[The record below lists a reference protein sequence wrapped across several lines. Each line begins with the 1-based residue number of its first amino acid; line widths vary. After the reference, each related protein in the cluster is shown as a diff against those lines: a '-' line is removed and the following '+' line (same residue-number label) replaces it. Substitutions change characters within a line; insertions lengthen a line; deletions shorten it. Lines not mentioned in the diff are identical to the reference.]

1 MRIGEF
7 ALIFGI
13 FLLAFYASSSFLM
26 SFKLENITQKEELNT
41 ITQAWNASQV
51 QLNQSAETVSSGI
64 AKMQSG
70 NLVEQLLGTLQTAFG
85 TVFYVLLSLWSVF
98 VSIPQAIFGAI
109 NYLLTAF
116 GLSFVKDII
125 IAIVSVFVIIKMIE
139 FITGRSL

>member
-26 SFKLENITQKEELNT
+26 SFKLENITQNEELNT

-70 NLVEQLLGTLQTAFG
+70 NLVEQLLGTLQAAFG

-98 VSIPQAIFGAI
+98 VSIPQAIFKAI
-109 NYLLTAF
+109 NYLLVAF
-116 GLSFVKDII
+116 GLDFVKDII
-125 IAIVSVFVIIKMIE
+125 VAIVSVFVIIKMIE